1 MLNPF
6 KLTDEG
12 GAFVGDRADSAP
24 NAPEQMPIL
33 LYYWYLF
40 LRRKWLIAGIIAAA
54 FVLGLIV
61 TLLTTPLY
69 TATARVDI
77 SREAANVTNV
87 EGLESTD
94 TGVDLEFYQTQY
106 SLLKARSLAERVA
119 SKLNLATNDEFFRS
133 HGEDIAGGPLTS
145 FEGSAAVSGRDLQE
159 RRSRAVDLLLE
170 HVIISPIR
178 GSSLVD
184 VSYTIGSPKLAAQIA
199 NTWVD
204 QFIRSSMDRRYQSTE
219 QARQFLNDRL
229 NDLRK
234 RLEESERNLVNYAGQ
249 KNIVTLRTSED
260 AKGGTRTERTLV
272 SQDLESLNDAL
283 TQATAD
289 RIAAQ
294 SALSAALE
302 TGVSG
307 NDLTN
312 AAIAELRQRRAE
324 AQADYAKLLVQFEPE
339 YPAARALKEQIDALD
354 RSIAREESRDRTGLR
369 GEYRK
374 ALQRENSLRAQVDAV
389 KSELRS
395 QEQSRIQYNIF
406 QREVDTNRQLYDSI
420 LQRFKE
426 IGVAGIGANNISI
439 VDLANT
445 PEVPSSPKLLVNLIL
460 SLLAGGIVALAVVIL
475 LDQVDEGV
483 RQPST
488 VGQRLGIPLLGA
500 VNDVGDED
508 EMDLLA
514 DRKSSL
520 SDAYLTICTNLGFST
535 DHGVAKSLMLTST
548 REKEGKTTSSIALA
562 TVLSR
567 TRGSCVLVDADMRS
581 PAVFEAFGLEN
592 DFGLSNLLSGDADID
607 RALRKTTSESLSLIG
622 AGPVPPNAAELLS
635 GHRMQAIVAELSRRF
650 DYIVVDAPPLLG
662 LADAPLIA
670 RTVEGVV
677 FVIEAER
684 IPLRSAQTALERVRA
699 GNGRIFG
706 AILTKYD
713 TKSEGYGEGYGYGYG
728 FEYGKEKDA

>member
-6 KLTDEG
+6 KSSDDG
-12 GAFVGDRADSAP
+12 SAIVGDRAENALT
-24 NAPEQMPIL
+24 APEQMPIL

-40 LRRKWLIAGIIAAA
+40 LRRKWLIAGIIVTA

-69 TATARVDI
+69 TATARIDI

-119 SKLNLATNDEFFRS
+119 DKLNLATNDEFFRS
-133 HGEDIAGGPLTS
+133 HGKDVGGVSLVS
-145 FEGSAAVSGRDLQE
+145 SQGSATVSGSNLQE
-159 RRSRAVDLLLE
+159 RRRKAIDLLLE
-170 HVIISPIR
+170 HVTISPIR

-184 VSYTIGSPKLAAQIA
+184 ISYTIGSPKLAAQIA
-199 NTWVD
+199 NTWVE

-219 QARQFLNDRL
+219 DARQYLSDRL
-229 NDLRK
+229 DDLRK

-249 KNIVTLRTSED
+249 KDIVTLSTTED
-260 AKGGTRTERTLV
+260 PKGGTRTERTLV
-272 SQDLESLNDAL
+272 SQDLQGLADAL

-289 RIAAQ
+289 RITAQ
-294 SALSAALE
+294 SALDAARQ
-302 TGVSG
+302 TGVSA
-307 NDLTN
+307 NDLAN
-312 AAIAELRQRRAE
+312 SAVNELRQRRAE
-324 AQADYAKLLVQFEPE
+324 AQADYAKLLVQFDPE
-339 YPAARALKEQIDALD
+339 YPAARALKQQIDALD
-354 RSIAREESRDRTGLR
+354 RGIAREEGRDQADLV

-374 ALQRENSLRAQVDAV
+374 ALQRENSLRGQVDAL
-389 KSELRS
+389 KGQLRT
-395 QEQSRIQYNIF
+395 QDQSRIQYNIF
-406 QREVDTNRQLYDSI
+406 QREVDTNRQLYDSL

-426 IGVAGIGANNISI
+426 IGVAGIGANNIAI
-439 VDLANT
+439 VDLANM
-445 PEVPSSPKLLVNLIL
+445 PEVPSSPKLLINLIL

-483 RQPST
+483 RQPSAI
-488 VGQRLGIPLLGA
+488 GQRLGIPLLGA

-508 EMDLLA
+508 EIELLA

-581 PAVFEAFGLEN
+581 PAVLEAYGLEN
-592 DFGLSNLLSGDADID
+592 DFGLSNLLSGDDDLD
-607 RALRKTTSESLSLIG
+607 RAIRKSPNDALSLIG
-622 AGPVPPNAAELLS
+622 TGPVPPSAAELLS
-635 GHRMQAIVAELSRRF
+635 GHRMEAIVAELSRRF
-650 DYIVVDAPPLLG
+650 DYVVVDAPPLLG

-684 IPLRSAQTALERVRA
+684 IPLRTAQTAIERVRV
-699 GNGRIFG
+699 GNSRIFG
-706 AILTKYD
+706 AILSKYNA
-713 TKSEGYGEGYGYGYG
+713 KAEGYGEGYGYGYG
-728 FEYGKEKDA
+728 FGYGKEKDA